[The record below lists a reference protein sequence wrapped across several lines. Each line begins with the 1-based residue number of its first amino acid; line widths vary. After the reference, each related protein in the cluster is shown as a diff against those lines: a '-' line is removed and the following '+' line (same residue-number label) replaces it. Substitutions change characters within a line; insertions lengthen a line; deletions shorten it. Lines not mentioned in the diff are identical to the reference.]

1 MASPYSGTV
10 AVTNIITPKDRVDT
24 YHVVAVEHV
33 KGGLRQVASRL
44 DP

>member
-10 AVTNIITPKDRVDT
+10 VVTNIITRKDRADT
-24 YHVVAVEHV
+24 YPVVAAEHV